1 MLDNGADIT
10 SCYTARHFGEN
21 RQSLLYKAVNN
32 LDVEVVRELIRR
44 GLDVNLGFS
53 ALSFVCNMSR
63 EEHKAHKTC
72 KFHGLDDVPD
82 ACQCHSRRQ
91 YELTKSHPDWWE
103 CQLCPPGRNT
113 CNDDSRNTIRRLLLD
128 AGANPNPPHYSNRLG
143 SIRLLNDVICLYD
156 VSDSVVWDGVIR
168 DLVTAGADIRT
179 AESLKATENFVGRTV
194 KVSRGYTPLQF
205 YEFRVKPPHWSATMA
220 ALLTCTAPL
229 ERSIPTESSTVIQEE
244 DNAFICFDEED
255 FDEEDVD
262 LSILSV
268 EEEEEA
274 FFCSEELEEFF

>member
-1 MLDNGADIT
+1 MQIHLLGINIHHKQT
-10 SCYTARHFGEN
+10 SWP
-21 RQSLLYKAVNN
+21 S
-32 LDVEVVRELIRR
+32 
-44 GLDVNLGFS
+44 GLFL
-53 ALSFVCNMSR
+53 
-63 EEHKAHKTC
+63 
-72 KFHGLDDVPD
+72 
-82 ACQCHSRRQ
+82 
-91 YELTKSHPDWWE
+91 
-103 CQLCPPGRNT
+103 PPGRNT
-113 CNDDSRNTIRRLLLD
+113 SNDDSRNTIRRLLLD
-128 AGANPNPPHYSNRLG
+128 AGANPNPPHYSASLG
-143 SIRLLNDVICLYD
+143 YIRLLNDVIYLYE

-168 DLVTAGADIRT
+168 DLVTAGAIRT
-179 AESLKATENFVGRTV
+179 AESLKAPENFVGRTV

-220 ALLTCTAPL
+220 TILTAADIGCTVPL
-229 ERSIPTESSTVIQEE
+229 ERSIATKSSTVIQEE

>member
-1 MLDNGADIT
+1 M
-10 SCYTARHFGEN
+10 E
-21 RQSLLYKAVNN
+21 SLLYKAVKELN
-32 LDVEVVRELIRR
+32 VEVVRELIRR
-44 GLDVNLGFS
+44 GLDVNLGDS
-53 ALSFVCNMSR
+53 ALSFVCTSMSR

-72 KFHGLDDVPD
+72 KFHGITDVPD
-82 ACQCHSRRQ
+82 ACQCHSRSQ
-91 YELTKSHPDWWE
+91 SFLWYE

-113 CNDDSRNTIRRLLLD
+113 SNDDSRNTIRRLLLD
-128 AGANPNPPHYSNRLG
+128 AGANPNPPHYSASLG
-143 SIRLLNDVICLYD
+143 YIRLLNDVIYLYE

-168 DLVTAGADIRT
+168 DLVTAGAIRT

-205 YEFRVKPPHWSATMA
+205 YEFRVKPPHWSSTMA
-220 ALLTCTAPL
+220 TILTAADIGCTAPL
-229 ERSIPTESSTVIQEE
+229 ERSIATKSSTVIQEE

-255 FDEEDVD
+255 FDKEDVD

-274 FFCSEELEEFF
+274 FFCYDELEDFFN